1 MQDKTDSITNY
12 GNVYSSCYSKD
23 KIICNAKV
31 KEHSFIYVKS
41 GLLELEHNDKIYNFE
56 SGDCVFVRRS
66 HDVKLTKKPLDDTQP
81 FAGVF
86 FILDRKFL
94 ASKFKKYKNLDYPIE
109 KEPIIQIEKHPVLT
123 SFFNTFIS
131 YRESGIVPDPEV
143 VEAKKY
149 EVLDTLLKIKPSLV
163 KSLFD
168 FAKPWKISLEDFM
181 NQNFT
186 SDMTLEE
193 FAHYTGRSLSTF
205 KRDFKEIFNENP
217 HEWLKNKK
225 LEEAYK
231 LIKENKLKASEVY
244 MDLGFKTL
252 SHFSDSFKEKFGIR
266 PTAI

>member
-1 MQDKTDSITNY
+1 MQTETDSVINY
-12 GNVYSSCYSKD
+12 NNVYSSCYSKD
-23 KIICNAKV
+23 KIVFNAKV
-31 KEHSFIYVKS
+31 KEHSFIYIKS
-41 GLLELEHNDKIYNFE
+41 GLLELRYNDRVYNFE
-56 SGDCVFVRRS
+56 KDDCVFVRRS
-66 HDVKLTKKPLDDTQP
+66 HDVQLTKKPLGPNEQ
-81 FAGVF
+81 FAAVF
-86 FILDRKFL
+86 FILDKKFL

-109 KEPIIQIEKHPVLT
+109 KDPIVPITKHPVLT

-131 YRESGIVPDPEV
+131 YRETGIVPDIEV

-149 EVLDTLLKIKPSLV
+149 EVLDTLLKIKPSLA

-181 NQNFT
+181 NQNFA

-205 KRDFKEIFNENP
+205 KRDFKETFNESP

-225 LEEAYK
+225 LNEAYK
-231 LIKENKLKASEVY
+231 LMKENKLKASEVY

-252 SHFSDSFKEKFGIR
+252 SHFSDAFKEKFGIR